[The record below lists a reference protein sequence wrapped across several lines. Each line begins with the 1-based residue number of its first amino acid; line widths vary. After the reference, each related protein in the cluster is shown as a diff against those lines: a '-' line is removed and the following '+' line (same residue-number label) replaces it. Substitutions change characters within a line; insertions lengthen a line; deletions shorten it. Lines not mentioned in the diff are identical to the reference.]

1 MNESVKYGSSFH
13 ASNVLDSMQER
24 RATRAL
30 QQEKM
35 DRSLITELMD
45 AAIHGVQSVEDPLW
59 LFVVIQDERIL
70 KRICNQANA
79 EITDGDEENRM
90 HPTEVDGVTSSKTLI
105 AICGKPVDH
114 LSLSDGWQT
123 GRNLMVAA
131 AARGL
136 DSMIFRHS
144 VSILNRPDWKS
155 ELLMSNDMD
164 VIVPIMLS
172 QPHTGNA
179 AHRHAEIIS
188 WNGK

>member
-1 MNESVKYGSSFH
+1 MQS
-13 ASNVLDSMQER
+13 SNVIDSMRER

-45 AAIHGVQSVEDPLW
+45 AAIHGIQSVEDPLW

-70 KRICNQANA
+70 KRICHEANA
-79 EITDGDEENRM
+79 EITGNDEDNRM
-90 HPTEVDGVTSSKTLI
+90 HYTEADGGTKTLI
-105 AICGKPVDH
+105 AICGKPVNH
-114 LSLSDGWQT
+114 LSLSGGWQT

-136 DSMIFRHS
+136 DSTIFRQS
-144 VSILNRPDWKS
+144 VTILNRPEWKR
-155 ELLMSNDMD
+155 ELLLSADMD

-172 QPHTGNA
+172 QPPTGNA